1 MHATHTNH
9 VNVYLSPLLQH
20 NSSSMLYINT
30 IYLLFLFSFTFMY
43 RTKRSQ
49 TVVTEGIFEL
59 PNLTIQATRAQT
71 LLLQAVYQSW
81 FHSGNASSS
90 TVNEALMNE
99 VFQTTGK
106 NTFLHKESLQ

>member
-1 MHATHTNH
+1 
-9 VNVYLSPLLQH
+9 
-20 NSSSMLYINT
+20 
-30 IYLLFLFSFTFMY
+30 MY

-71 LLLQAVYQSW
+71 LLLQAIYQSW
-81 FHSGNASSS
+81 SHIGNVSSS

-99 VFQTTGK
+99 VFPMTGK
-106 NTFLHKESLQ
+106 NTLFIIWKVCCRDEIYPFLLDFLVY

>member
-1 MHATHTNH
+1 
-9 VNVYLSPLLQH
+9 
-20 NSSSMLYINT
+20 
-30 IYLLFLFSFTFMY
+30 MY

-49 TVVTEGIFEL
+49 TVITEGIFEL

-81 FHSGNASSS
+81 SHFGNVSPS

-99 VFQTTGK
+99 VFQMTGK
-106 NTFLHKESLQ
+106 NTLLS

>member
-1 MHATHTNH
+1 M
-9 VNVYLSPLLQH
+9 
-20 NSSSMLYINT
+20 
-30 IYLLFLFSFTFMY
+30 F

-71 LLLQAVYQSW
+71 LLLQAIYQSW
-81 FHSGNASSS
+81 AHIGKSSSS

-106 NTFLHKESLQ
+106 SSFPPKENLFQS